1 MMIKPCGH
9 CECFDSLFGR
19 CVAKCDAKA
28 AFSAPLMYRCNC
40 FDIYCFLFVF
50 MKVFNIL
57 KNKHIFL
64 KTQFEAFCGF
74 LVICLLIKNK
84 TKFEFIIVIIKS

>member
-1 MMIKPCGH
+1 M
-9 CECFDSLFGR
+9 
-19 CVAKCDAKA
+19 
-28 AFSAPLMYRCNC
+28 
-40 FDIYCFLFVF
+40 
-50 MKVFNIL
+50 
-57 KNKHIFL
+57 FL

>member
-1 MMIKPCGH
+1 MAMMIKPCGH

-40 FDIYCFLFVF
+40 FDIYCFFLFVF

-74 LVICLLIKNK
+74 LVICLLIKNNK
-84 TKFEFIIVIIKS
+84 V